1 MKKVKSIFFL
11 LSLCMTLLSCTDKKP
26 VSQAQE
32 SSVQQ
37 EDSMPV
43 KKVDSVDVAKKKPL
57 TYKILVPDA
66 YRYCNPDT
74 LINKNW
80 VELYKVGKEYYVGK
94 ARYSIEI
101 IPDECGSGTA
111 PQLSGKR
118 NTILFV
124 NQLPIRMGKIQ
135 VANIEMS
142 DTSYLFPGIAYSFT
156 FLGKRYKLEAKAH
169 GEDVFQNYVLLLNGE
184 RVFREVE
191 AGGAYFALL
200 FAGDLDGDS
209 KLDLV
214 LSAPIDNE
222 NLRVFLF
229 LSTCAPPGLQIGK
242 AAEIVDDFSC

>member
-1 MKKVKSIFFL
+1 MIMKKVKSLVFL
-11 LSLCMTLLSCTDKKP
+11 LSLCMILLSCTDKKP

-37 EDSMPV
+37 EDSVPV
-43 KKVDSVDVAKKKPL
+43 KKVDSVKVTKKQPP
-57 TYKILVPDA
+57 TYKLLVPSP

-74 LINKNW
+74 MISKNW

-142 DTSYLFPGIAYSFT
+142 DTSYLFPGTAYSFT
-156 FLGKRYKLEAKAH
+156 FLGKRYKLEAKIGRAH
-169 GEDVFQNYVLLLNGE
+169 V
-184 RVFREVE
+184 
-191 AGGAYFALL
+191 
-200 FAGDLDGDS
+200 
-209 KLDLV
+209 
-214 LSAPIDNE
+214 
-222 NLRVFLF
+222 
-229 LSTCAPPGLQIGK
+229 
-242 AAEIVDDFSC
+242 